1 MRRRPA
7 RAHPTGSA
15 FRAIMEGRRHRL
27 KAWPV
32 LGVLIVQ
39 LILLL
44 AHWFIFHTWVAF
56 WPGLGRESALALRA
70 ALFVLAVSFLAAALL
85 NFRYSNF
92 AISLFYK
99 LACIWLGFANF
110 FFLGAI
116 LSWLTWYALRLFGT
130 PNPDTARPVI
140 GAGYFA
146 LAVLAGV
153 YGLFNA
159 LRIRVR
165 RVAIRLPHLPASWQG
180 RRGVLFSDLH
190 LGNIN
195 RAGFC
200 RRVVRL
206 AAEQNPDIVFIPGD
220 LFDGTRGGLDDLIAP
235 LRDLKAP
242 YGIFFSTGNHE
253 EFHDPREYLD
263 AIRSAGIRVLAQER
277 VTVDGLQVLGISY
290 SESTYPIR
298 VRATLEQLSPD
309 ADTASI
315 LLNHAPVRLPI
326 VEQAGISL
334 QLSGHTHGGQIFP
347 YTHFTRRIFGRFIHG
362 LHRFG
367 ALQVYTST
375 GAGTW
380 GPPMRIGSRPEIVVL
395 EFA

>member
-1 MRRRPA
+1 MRRGAGLSHRIS
-7 RAHPTGSA
+7 SA
-15 FRAIMEGRRHRL
+15 FRAIMEARRCRL

-32 LGVLIVQ
+32 LGVLTIQ

-44 AHWFIFHTWVAF
+44 AHWFIFHTWIAF
-56 WPGLGRESALALRA
+56 WPGLDSSFALGLRT
-70 ALFVLAVSFLAAALL
+70 ALFVLACSFVAAALL
-85 NFRYSNF
+85 NFRFSGF

-99 LACIWLGFANF
+99 LASIWLGFANF
-110 FFLGAI
+110 FFLGAA
-116 LSWLTWYALRLFGT
+116 LSWLTWYAIRLFAT
-130 PNPDTARPVI
+130 PDPLTARPAI
-140 GAGYFA
+140 AAAYFA

-159 LRIRVR
+159 LWIRVR
-165 RVAIRLPHLPASWQG
+165 RIPVNLPHLPASWRG
-180 RRGVLFSDLH
+180 RRAVLMSDLH

-200 RRVVRL
+200 RRVVRI
-206 AAEQNPDIVFIPGD
+206 AAALQPDIVFISGD
-220 LFDGTRGGLDDLIAP
+220 LFDGSRGGLEALIAP
-235 LRDLKAP
+235 LRDLKP
-242 YGIFFSTGNHE
+242 PLGIYFSTGNHE
-253 EFHDPREYLD
+253 EFHDPADYLD
-263 AIRSAGIRVLAQER
+263 AIRGAGIRVLAQER
-277 VTVDGLQVLGISY
+277 AIVDGLHILGLSY

-298 VRATLEQLSPD
+298 ARAVLDQLSPG
-309 ADTASI
+309 AETASI

-347 YTHFTRRIFGRFIHG
+347 YTFLTRRIFGRFTHG

-380 GPPMRIGSRPEIVVL
+380 GPPMRVGSQPEIVVL
-395 EFA
+395 EFD